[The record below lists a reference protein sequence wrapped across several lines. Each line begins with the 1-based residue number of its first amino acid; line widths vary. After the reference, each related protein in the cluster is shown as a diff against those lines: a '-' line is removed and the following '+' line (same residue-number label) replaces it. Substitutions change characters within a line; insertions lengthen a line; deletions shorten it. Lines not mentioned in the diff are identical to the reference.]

1 MYNPIE
7 ISKFHHMIFLVNPI
21 KVLLANEMGAVGVV
35 VVNNRVSI
43 GSVVKMNLGELTHRI
58 HLKNQSPLN
67 PCQRKIWPQFETL
80 NKVTSMLVTD
90 VGDEIHGMSATTLR
104 CW

>member
-7 ISKFHHMIFLVNPI
+7 ILNFHDSNIFVNLI
-21 KVLLANEMGAVGVV
+21 KVLLAHEMGAVGVV

-58 HLKNQSPLN
+58 DFKKSGRQS
-67 PCQRKIWPQFETL
+67 
-80 NKVTSMLVTD
+80 
-90 VGDEIHGMSATTLR
+90 

>member
-7 ISKFHHMIFLVNPI
+7 ILKSHCSNIFKNLR
-21 KVLLANEMGAVGVV
+21 KVLLAHEMGAVGVV

-58 HLKNQSPLN
+58 HFKKSSLYS
-67 PCQRKIWPQFETL
+67 
-80 NKVTSMLVTD
+80 KVRVAAKFQ
-90 VGDEIHGMSATTLR
+90 MS
-104 CW
+104 

>member
-7 ISKFHHMIFLVNPI
+7 ILNFHESNILINPM
-21 KVLLANEMGAVGVV
+21 KVLLAHEMGAVGVV

-58 HLKNQSPLN
+58 DFNSDSSQGYP
-67 PCQRKIWPQFETL
+67 
-80 NKVTSMLVTD
+80 
-90 VGDEIHGMSATTLR
+90 
-104 CW
+104 

>member
-7 ISKFHHMIFLVNPI
+7 ILKFDGSNIFVNPI
-21 KVLLANEMGAVGVV
+21 KVLLAHEMGAVGAV

-58 HLKNQSPLN
+58 HLKNRVFIQ
-67 PCQRKIWPQFETL
+67 K
-80 NKVTSMLVTD
+80 
-90 VGDEIHGMSATTLR
+90 
-104 CW
+104 